1 MRSWQ
6 LAVRLDGVVMS
17 AEPPGE
23 MAGRSI
29 AALRDLLKATHL
41 VAFPEKG
48 ANLKLWGGGGVLAVE
63 VSLRSDR
70 SASAKAVARTST
82 VGAGGAV
89 DVYVLLLTD
98 GAEGLDGSREMRDGA
113 TWARALASDGD
124 GAPPWTAKSV
134 PQRQG
139 TPGSPWVWQA
149 GHVAMM
155 MVTGVRCVAS
165 VWDNAWERR
174 D

>member
-1 MRSWQ
+1 M
-6 LAVRLDGVVMS
+6 
-17 AEPPGE
+17 
-23 MAGRSI
+23 
-29 AALRDLLKATHL
+29 
-41 VAFPEKG
+41 
-48 ANLKLWGGGGVLAVE
+48 AVE
-63 VSLRSDR
+63 VSLRSER

-89 DVYVLLLTD
+89 DVDVLLLTD
-98 GAEGLDGSREMRDGA
+98 GAEGLDGAREMRDGA

-124 GAPPWTAKSV
+124 GAPPWTAESV

-155 MVTGVRCVAS
+155 MVTGVRCVATE
-165 VWDNAWERR
+165 WADAWERR

>member
-23 MAGRSI
+23 KAGRSI
-29 AALRDLLKATHL
+29 AALRDLLKATQL
-41 VAFPEKG
+41 VALSEKG

-63 VSLRSDR
+63 VSLPSER

-89 DVYVLLLTD
+89 DNDVLLLAD
-98 GAEGLDGSREMRDGA
+98 GAEGLDGAREMRDDATGA
-113 TWARALASDGD
+113 RTLASNGD
-124 GAPPWTAKSV
+124 GAPPWTAKPV

-155 MVTGVRCVAS
+155 MVTGVRCVATE
-165 VWDNAWERR
+165 WEDAWERR